1 MPALFYNAI
10 VQIFPQEKSS
20 NWRFNEAGDMLTA
33 CSEMLPSL
41 TEVGDIF
48 CLVIYFENSENTYI
62 IRSREERR
70 PWERSEWAV
79 RP

>member
-1 MPALFYNAI
+1 
-10 VQIFPQEKSS
+10 
-20 NWRFNEAGDMLTA
+20 MLTA

-62 IRSREERR
+62 IRSRGERR